1 MYLYTHLSLSF
12 HSDHQPGANIAT
24 LDVTSRYTPN
34 KPLEALKC
42 YGTSSIEH
50 PAVLMIT
57 TERGSSY
64 CGGAVT
70 GLNVPKREFEC
81 KSPAEVREMLP
92 SGKDIAA
99 FQCRNPIHKA
109 HYELFTRALE
119 DKLLRPG
126 AQVCKLASP
135 SIYHMRTHSFTCSYN
150 K

>member
-1 MYLYTHLSLSF
+1 
-12 HSDHQPGANIAT
+12 
-24 LDVTSRYTPN
+24 
-34 KPLEALKC
+34 
-42 YGTSSIEH
+42 
-50 PAVLMIT
+50 MIT
-57 TERGSSY
+57 TERGVSY

-126 AQVCKLASP
+126 AQVGGVHILTQYIPLLNISHVYP
-135 SIYHMRTHSFTCSYN
+135 RTPPPHTRKN
-150 K
+150 TR